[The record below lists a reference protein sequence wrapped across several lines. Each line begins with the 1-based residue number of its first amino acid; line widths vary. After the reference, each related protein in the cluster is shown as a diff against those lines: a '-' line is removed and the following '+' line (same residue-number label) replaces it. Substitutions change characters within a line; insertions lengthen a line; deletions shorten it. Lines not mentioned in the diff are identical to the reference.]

1 MGLIIVC
8 NVGILKIP
16 VARYL
21 LGLPVPKES
30 RLNGRIFGVS
40 LFGILGLWYIRLLFN
55 HVFIDRNLPQGLFEL
70 TDPREFIG
78 LVIFVGAGFFIGYI
92 VSVNM
97 ELRLAAHQNLETA
110 NESLER
116 RVAERTAELTA
127 VHQELVAHYE
137 EMRLSQEILRDTNL
151 YLENLINYANAPI
164 IVWDPQFTIT
174 RFNHAF
180 EFMTGRSEAEVL
192 GQSLNMLFPPAYE
205 AESMRLIHKTLAGE
219 RWETVEIAILHR
231 DGSIR
236 TVLWNSA
243 TLFAPD
249 THKPI
254 ATIAQGNDITE
265 RKKAEAAL
273 KSSQDRYQT
282 LMKQSFEA
290 LALIDI
296 EIQEIVEVNRRFT
309 ELLGYSLPE
318 DSPLYV
324 NKVVLDS
331 KENLENRYGKMASQQ
346 QDLTVDTI
354 VFRHKNGT
362 VIYAERA
369 GTIIKIDGRDYLLVS
384 GRDMT
389 AERLRQAELAR
400 NVEFARRVQRE
411 LLPELPD
418 SPFVTIRTLYYPY
431 NFVSADS
438 YHLEWRR
445 EGKILRGF
453 LIDVSG
459 HGLATAIQTS
469 SINVLLHEVTSAK
482 LPLIEQ
488 LRRINA
494 RAAKYFTEGAYAA
507 ILGFELD
514 FSMRELRYVGA
525 GITQF
530 YANAR
535 KIESPGMF
543 VGMWADPEFTERK
556 IFVEEGDSLCF
567 LTDGFTDALVQPENA
582 GLWSQG
588 GRIFDADVT
597 ALERLAESGGLR
609 DDATGICLQVNKM
622 Q

>member
-1 MGLIIVC
+1 M
-8 NVGILKIP
+8 
-16 VARYL
+16 
-21 LGLPVPKES
+21 
-30 RLNGRIFGVS
+30 
-40 LFGILGLWYIRLLFN
+40 
-55 HVFIDRNLPQGLFEL
+55 
-70 TDPREFIG
+70 
-78 LVIFVGAGFFIGYI
+78 
-92 VSVNM
+92 
-97 ELRLAAHQNLETA
+97 
-110 NESLER
+110 
-116 RVAERTAELTA
+116 
-127 VHQELVAHYE
+127 
-137 EMRLSQEILRDTNL
+137 
-151 YLENLINYANAPI
+151 
-164 IVWDPQFTIT
+164 
-174 RFNHAF
+174 
-180 EFMTGRSEAEVL
+180 
-192 GQSLNMLFPPAYE
+192 
-205 AESMRLIHKTLAGE
+205 
-219 RWETVEIAILHR
+219 
-231 DGSIR
+231 
-236 TVLWNSA
+236 
-243 TLFAPD
+243 
-249 THKPI
+249 
-254 ATIAQGNDITE
+254 
-265 RKKAEAAL
+265 

-318 DSPLYV
+318 DAPLYV

-346 QDLTVDTI
+346 QDLAVDTI

-507 ILGFELD
+507 IVGFELD

-556 IFVEEGDSLCF
+556 IFVEEGDSFCF

-582 GLWSQG
+582 GLWSPG

-609 DDATGICLQVNKM
+609 DDATGICLQVKKM